1 MVMLYDGTELIVWN
15 GDNGDYGYFD
25 GDTLMAMVLGRE
37 GDNISVIYNGEPVAT
52 TMQQYMENEVDFLGG
67 IIWYLENMSDYSNK
81 GSEKI
86 GNFDCIK
93 YESEPDAIGLSYTFW
108 VDKATGVFVKEQST
122 MTKDWGG
129 SDLDEPTI
137 DILYI
142 VDSISVSEVPTVTSV
157 YTIPTEYPPHGR
169 PDLPP
174 TARFSKLKGGMRP
187 YEKNCNSLVAAIF
200 IFLHLKRATRRQ
212 PLPIH
217 YSHFSIRSR

>member
-157 YTIPTEYPPHGR
+157 YTIPTE
-169 PDLPP
+169 
-174 TARFSKLKGGMRP
+174 
-187 YEKNCNSLVAAIF
+187 
-200 IFLHLKRATRRQ
+200 
-212 PLPIH
+212 
-217 YSHFSIRSR
+217 